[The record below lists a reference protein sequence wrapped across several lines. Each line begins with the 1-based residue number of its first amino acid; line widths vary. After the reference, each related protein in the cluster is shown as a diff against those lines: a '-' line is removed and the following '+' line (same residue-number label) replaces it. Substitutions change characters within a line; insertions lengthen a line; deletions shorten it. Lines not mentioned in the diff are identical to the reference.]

1 MKHILP
7 KEFEFICNKH
17 VCFAPDEIFAVTD
30 INKTGNMC
38 ITFRRVRLTIFAVEE
53 Q

>member
-1 MKHILP
+1 MKQIIDQRNSNLYVT
-7 KEFEFICNKH
+7 N

-38 ITFRRVRLTIFAVEE
+38 ITLRRVRVTVFAVEK